1 MKKGAR
7 IFLNVVLGFVLL
19 FALYFIAAGLSLFL
33 PRNADFRQDE
43 NGISIYVLSNGVHT
57 DIVVPV
63 RNAVTDWSR
72 EIPRSD
78 FRTADTTQAAI
89 AFGWGDKGFYLHTP
103 TWADLKVSTALY
115 AMSGLDSSVMH
126 VRWERYFPAES
137 EDCRRIKISPA
148 QYAQLCS
155 VIRSSFAGTTAQRYV
170 KAGNGYGASDVF
182 YEAGGCYSA
191 FCTCNTW
198 TGSTLRS
205 AGIRMASWTP
215 FVKSVFYQLP
225 SPTKP

>member
-19 FALYFIAAGLSLFL
+19 LALYFIAAG
-33 PRNADFRQDE
+33 
-43 NGISIYVLSNGVHT
+43 
-57 DIVVPV
+57 
-63 RNAVTDWSR
+63 
-72 EIPRSD
+72 
-78 FRTADTTQAAI
+78 
-89 AFGWGDKGFYLHTP
+89 
-103 TWADLKVSTALY
+103 
-115 AMSGLDSSVMH
+115 
-126 VRWERYFPAES
+126 
-137 EDCRRIKISPA
+137 A
-148 QYAQLCS
+148 QRCS

-182 YEAGGCYSA
+182 YEARGCYSA

-225 SPTKP
+225 LPTKP